1 MTALKDFFDILAG
14 LFYSLGFYML
24 KLLIPSLIIY
34 YFIRMATKEQIRKEL
49 EKYELK
55 KQTEGEK
62 NK

>member
-1 MTALKDFFDILAG
+1 MIALKDFFDILSG

-34 YFIRMATKEQIRKEL
+34 YFIRIATKEQIKKEL

-55 KQTEGEK
+55 KIVEK
-62 NK
+62 DK